1 MSILHSISYTYVGH
15 ALPPRAFFPTSRST
29 TRSIMANL
37 LHDSFPDIAYFR
49 DAEVQA
55 ELTHILY
62 LYSDM
67 HPDIGYRQGMHELLA
82 PLYYAVDYDSVSED
96 SNTDPTL
103 KEFCS
108 RSWTAADAWCLF
120 SAVMKGASRWYEWQ
134 EKKIPAVTEPTPLPS
149 HVQVNMAVRDNP
161 MKPYIAPIVESANR
175 VQSVL
180 LKGVD
185 PELWKALQTAGI
197 EPQIYGMYACN
208 SPMSS
213 KPRLIILLVGGY
225 VYSLRAN

>member
-1 MSILHSISYTYVGH
+1 MLILPT
-15 ALPPRAFFPTSRST
+15 PPSKIVFTV
-29 TRSIMANL
+29 ANL
-37 LHDSFPDIAYFR
+37 SCGSFPDIAYFR

-82 PLYYAVDYDSVSED
+82 PLYYAVDYDSIPED
-96 SNTDPTL
+96 SRTDPAL

-108 RSWTAADAWCLF
+108 RSWVAADAWSLF

-134 EKKIPAVTEPTPLPS
+134 EKKTPAVAEPTPLPS
-149 HVQVNMAVRDNP
+149 HVQVNMAIRDSQ
-161 MKPYIAPIVESANR
+161 MKPYIAPIVEAANR
-175 VQSVL
+175 VQSML

-197 EPQIYGMYACN
+197 EPQIYGMYALF
-208 SPMSS
+208 SLLL
-213 KPRLIILLVGGY
+213 RVLALTILSAVGY
-225 VYSLRAN
+225 VYYSRGNSA